1 MDNVNS
7 NQLKLTAISIA
18 DLAKLLKQAGS
29 RYASEAAIRKD
40 IDTGAPVNSD
50 GTVNLIHYT
59 AWLIQEEVNHRAT

>member
-40 IDTGAPVNSD
+40 IDAGAPVNSD
-50 GTVNLIHYT
+50 GTVNLIHYA
-59 AWLIQEEVNHRAT
+59 AWQVQKEVNHHAN